1 MNSDIQTSAIM
12 SAGLRLLRQHLGVV
26 ETEIFI
32 SVISTSEFDYTEWR
46 ENLWENLS
54 PRELFESASEVER
67 NYTVPA
73 RVNII

>member
-1 MNSDIQTSAIM
+1 MNGDIQTSAIM

-73 RVNII
+73 RVNVI